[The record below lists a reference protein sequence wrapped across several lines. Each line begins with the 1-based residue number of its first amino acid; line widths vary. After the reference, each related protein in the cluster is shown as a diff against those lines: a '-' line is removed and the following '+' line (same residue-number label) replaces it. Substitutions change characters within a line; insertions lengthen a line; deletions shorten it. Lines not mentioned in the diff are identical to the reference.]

1 MRPFSIGL
9 VLIAI
14 SFLTRASTVV
24 FDQSPPND
32 NATDFVNFR
41 LADDFA
47 LSSATLVDGIDFW
60 YSAQNQSD
68 LSSVTYAIYSNSAGS
83 LGSLLFT
90 GTLTPATSYDSIDNT
105 FFAALTVPDLSLAS
119 GTYWLELHGGAS
131 LTDDNGTITVWWDS
145 AADNATYMAL
155 QGPDTSALP
164 NQPITFSG
172 SEQQAFQIDGTL
184 VSATVPEP
192 SSVLL
197 AACGLS
203 ALIFKRK
210 SGTSNRATIN

>member
-1 MRPFSIGL
+1 
-9 VLIAI
+9 
-14 SFLTRASTVV
+14 
-24 FDQSPPND
+24 
-32 NATDFVNFR
+32 
-41 LADDFA
+41 
-47 LSSATLVDGIDFW
+47 
-60 YSAQNQSD
+60 
-68 LSSVTYAIYSNSAGS
+68 
-83 LGSLLFT
+83 
-90 GTLTPATSYDSIDNT
+90 
-105 FFAALTVPDLSLAS
+105 
-119 GTYWLELHGGAS
+119 
-131 LTDDNGTITVWWDS
+131 
-145 AADNATYMAL
+145 MAL